1 MKWSCPDAIFNSR
14 ARKIEK
20 LLYLPCLA
28 SIIGFIYPFADCL
41 PTVPPLALIRK
52 FIFFMY
58 NSCTDEVKP
67 SIEMAATLI
76 EDLIKVHAVE
86 AVEEDEVVELT
97 LQ

>member
-1 MKWSCPDAIFNSR
+1 
-14 ARKIEK
+14 
-20 LLYLPCLA
+20 
-28 SIIGFIYPFADCL
+28 
-41 PTVPPLALIRK
+41 
-52 FIFFMY
+52 MY